1 MINYINI
8 LLRFIA
14 IQNKY
19 MNANNRTS
27 PVLQLCIEI
36 AILHI
41 ILYSEFII
49 ITNCNLNWN
58 DI

>member
-1 MINYINI
+1 MINFINI

-14 IQNKY
+14 IKNIY

-41 ILYSEFII
+41 ISYSKFII